1 MALAIALVLLGIPLA
16 GYGFY
21 VGLSRHRPLD
31 LAGVLLGSVGII
43 MAVMGVGRLLSVR
56 FFQ

>member
-1 MALAIALVLLGIPLA
+1 MALAIVLVLLGIPLA
-16 GYGFY
+16 GYGLY
-21 VGLSRHRPLD
+21 LGLSRPRPLD
-31 LAGVLLGSVGII
+31 LAGILLGSVGII